1 MNTYAASSPYAVSP
15 SFIPSGGMGKRGYVV
30 SRETMHSDPSDKGSA
45 MRVERAQLIDK
56 LVDTTPYLTAA
67 GKYG

>member
-1 MNTYAASSPYAVSP
+1 
-15 SFIPSGGMGKRGYVV
+15 MGKRGYVV
-30 SRETMHSDPSDKGSA
+30 SRETMHSDPADKGSA